1 MSTSQKLF
9 TKDTTLILLGSFC
22 YMSSSMLINPL
33 IVGFTH
39 SIGASA
45 IIAGAITAIMNLT
58 SLLFRPFAGQLTDRL
73 SKFKIALFGGVLLL
87 LDSIGYAIAHAVW
100 LVAVF
105 RVING
110 LGFALCSVCM
120 ATWLASLLP
129 RNRIGTG
136 MGYYGMMNALGMA
149 IAPALGIFMYH
160 TVGYRWAFMCAAL
173 FSLTLIILIQFIA
186 NHGQPRVITP
196 PSQPAHTT
204 HHLQIVQHQVV
215 PVALIIMLLSIPYFA
230 TQSYIVEYVAARHLH
245 VLVGSFFIIY
255 AIILLAM
262 RLSLKDYFD
271 RLPFRYFL
279 LAGII
284 CNLVGMIGLTY
295 LVNNWMMLV
304 AAFGLAGGYGV
315 MYSVCQ
321 ATALLVA
328 PISEQG
334 LANSTFYIGMD
345 SGMVL
350 GPLIGGTL
358 FDFVPYS
365 WFYPVL
371 MITLPLAA
379 IVFLRYHRAL
389 EQTSVK

>member
-1 MSTSQKLF
+1 MNTSQKLF

-186 NHGQPRVITP
+186 NHGQPRVNHAS
-196 PSQPAHTT
+196 SQP
-204 HHLQIVQHQVV
+204 
-215 PVALIIMLLSIPYFA
+215 PVSRHMPLTIFKLFNIKSSRWRLLSCCSRFP
-230 TQSYIVEYVAARHLH
+230 TLRLNPTLWNMSLH
-245 VLVGSFFIIY
+245 GTCTSLSVVSLSSMRSFFSPC
-255 AIILLAM
+255 A
-262 RLSLKDYFD
+262 
-271 RLPFRYFL
+271 
-279 LAGII
+279 
-284 CNLVGMIGLTY
+284 
-295 LVNNWMMLV
+295 
-304 AAFGLAGGYGV
+304 
-315 MYSVCQ
+315 
-321 ATALLVA
+321 
-328 PISEQG
+328 
-334 LANSTFYIGMD
+334 
-345 SGMVL
+345 
-350 GPLIGGTL
+350 
-358 FDFVPYS
+358 
-365 WFYPVL
+365 
-371 MITLPLAA
+371 
-379 IVFLRYHRAL
+379 
-389 EQTSVK
+389 